1 VVRFKGDK
9 LAKRQLHWHKIVIGA
24 CEQSGRSVIP
34 KVLAPINLRDFLQQP
49 VVNGFVLHH
58 RCEQT
63 LLALTAVDE
72 PSLSP
77 ARTRFKEITYWTKIG
92 FC

>member
-1 VVRFKGDK
+1 M
-9 LAKRQLHWHKIVIGA
+9 
-24 CEQSGRSVIP
+24 
-34 KVLAPINLRDFLQQP
+34 RDFLQQP

-72 PSLSP
+72 ASILIGPEGGLSEM
-77 ARTRFKEITYWTKIG
+77 KSTKPTKQATVLY
-92 FC
+92 C

>member
-1 VVRFKGDK
+1 
-9 LAKRQLHWHKIVIGA
+9 
-24 CEQSGRSVIP
+24 
-34 KVLAPINLRDFLQQP
+34 VLAPINLRDFLQQP

-72 PSLSP
+72 ASIL
-77 ARTRFKEITYWTKIG
+77 IG
-92 FC
+92 PEGLR

>member
-1 VVRFKGDK
+1 MQFQFLIRVSLTIKN
-9 LAKRQLHWHKIVIGA
+9 
-24 CEQSGRSVIP
+24 E
-34 KVLAPINLRDFLQQP
+34 VLAPINLRDFLQQP

-72 PSLSP
+72 ASILIGPEGGLS
-77 ARTRFKEITYWTKIG
+77 EIEILVIYIAPKPLTI
-92 FC
+92 F

>member
-1 VVRFKGDK
+1 MQFQF
-9 LAKRQLHWHKIVIGA
+9 LI
-24 CEQSGRSVIP
+24 
-34 KVLAPINLRDFLQQP
+34 DFLQQP

-72 PSLSP
+72 ASILIGPEGGLSEIEIINLREGQFP
-77 ARTRFKEITYWTKIG
+77 HNNCILAITASDAVSVLNTREPNNKER
-92 FC
+92 

>member
-1 VVRFKGDK
+1 MF
-9 LAKRQLHWHKIVIGA
+9 LWL
-24 CEQSGRSVIP
+24 
-34 KVLAPINLRDFLQQP
+34 INPYIDRNRKP

-72 PSLSP
+72 ASIL
-77 ARTRFKEITYWTKIG
+77 IG
-92 FC
+92 PEGFLY